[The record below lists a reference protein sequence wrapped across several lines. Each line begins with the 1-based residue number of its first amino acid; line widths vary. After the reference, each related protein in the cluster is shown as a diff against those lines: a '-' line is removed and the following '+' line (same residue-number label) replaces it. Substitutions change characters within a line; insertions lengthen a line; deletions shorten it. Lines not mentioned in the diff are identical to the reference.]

1 MARLRCMGCMREYDE
16 KKHSCP
22 YCKYPKNARPEYS
35 YALQPETVLQAR
47 YVVGKVLRCGEE
59 ELIYL
64 GWDQVLEKR
73 IAVKEYYPRSILKRD
88 AGQKHVCLRENEM
101 EERYRSGRQQYILEA
116 KELARFREET
126 GIIRIYDYFEENGTV
141 YIITEYSDNYQ
152 KEDIE
157 TRMLYLKANKKKQRQ
172 YIGRVL
178 LGVEL
183 VVAILVWTCALL
195 TWNKPYS
202 FSVSE
207 SEAAEGMP
215 DVTGE
220 MYEQAKKEL
229 ESVGLQVTKE
239 DYETDKVAQGQIVRQ
254 SEEMGDR
261 IIGQPVTLWVA
272 CTPKKVANDL
282 SEEEAGVE
290 ETAKKDA
297 VSQESAGESNSS
309 SSQKIGPTTQS
320 TGSGQ
325 SGKSSKTDKDS
336 DGNKKTE
343 KKTAKKTTQ
352 KSTESQTATEKS
364 TEVIVIED

>member
-22 YCKYPKNARPEYS
+22 YCKYPKNAGPEYS

-73 IAVKEYYPRSILKRD
+73 IAVKEYYPQSILKRD
-88 AGQKHVCLRENEM
+88 EGQKHVCLRESGM
-101 EERYRSGRQQYILEA
+101 EEMYRSGRQQYILEA

-126 GIIRIYDYFEENGTV
+126 GIIRIYDYFEQNGTV

-207 SEAAEGMP
+207 SEATEGMP

-254 SEEMGDR
+254 SEKIGDR
-261 IIGQPVTLWVA
+261 IMGQPVTLWVA
-272 CTPKKVANDL
+272 CTPGKTVSD
-282 SEEEAGVE
+282 SSEEAGIE
-290 ETAKKDA
+290 ETDQEAA
-297 VSQESAGESNSS
+297 TSQATGGESNSS
-309 SSQKIGPTTQS
+309 STQKIRQTTQS
-320 TGSGQ
+320 TSSGQ
-325 SGKSSKTDKDS
+325 SDKSSKANGKS
-336 DGNKKTE
+336 DQNKKTE
-343 KKTAKKTTQ
+343 KKTTKKTTQ
-352 KSTESQTATEKS
+352 KSTKAQSATEKT